1 MGLRE
6 RVTMLFDAL
15 RDPARKPP
23 LDAELEERLDVVDKR
38 LDRLERLVAGYKRAD
53 AALRRR

>member
-1 MGLRE
+1 
-6 RVTMLFDAL
+6 MLFDAL